1 MLKKDFDLFKQKYIK
16 NCKTE
21 SSSSAVL
28 KLYSYILQNENSD
41 SDYWTEGSGNNDVVK
56 ILENYFSENNWKE
69 LENDLDNWT
78 TFQLEI
84 FTECILEGT
93 GYEDDDKEF
102 STIENRFILLLK
114 LLKIAKERG
123 INKNQISVGLS
134 KNIEFLDKCHKIT
147 IENITEI
154 AKCLNYFNR
163 NTLETN
169 NEDITMLTIKRIF
182 EKASS

>member
-1 MLKKDFDLFKQKYIK
+1 MLKKDFDLFKQKYK
-16 NCKTE
+16 KTCKTE
-21 SSSSAVL
+21 SSSFAVL
-28 KLYSYILQNENSD
+28 KLYSFILQNENSD

-56 ILENYFSENNWKE
+56 ILENDFSENNWVE
-69 LENDLDNWT
+69 LEKDLDNWT

-93 GYEDDDKEF
+93 GYEDDDEEF

-114 LLKIAKERG
+114 LLEIAKKRG
-123 INKNQISVGLS
+123 INKNQISAGLI
-134 KNIEFLDKCHKIT
+134 KNIEFLDKCNEIT

-154 AKCLNYFNR
+154 AKCLNYFDQ
-163 NTLETN
+163 NTKEINLENT
-169 NEDITMLTIKRIF
+169 TMLTIKKIL